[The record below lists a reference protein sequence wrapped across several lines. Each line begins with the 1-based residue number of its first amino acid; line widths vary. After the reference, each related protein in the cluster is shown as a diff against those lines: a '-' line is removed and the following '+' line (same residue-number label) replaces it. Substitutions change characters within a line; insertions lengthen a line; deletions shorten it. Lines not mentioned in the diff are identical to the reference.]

1 MFSHLMRRPS
11 SRTTSRRKR
20 TGVRLLVEDL
30 EGRTLLTAIP
40 INFGATVMSPPVV
53 VNGEMFFA
61 ANDSTHGVQL
71 WESNGTAAGTVR
83 LTDGND
89 VNGGIYPSDLTAV
102 GGTLYFSADDGSP
115 PSAASATATSS
126 GRATVRPPAPSW
138 SPTATT
144 AWSTPACSPTT

>member
-1 MFSHLMRRPS
+1 M
-11 SRTTSRRKR
+11 
-20 TGVRLLVEDL
+20 
-30 EGRTLLTAIP
+30 IP
-40 INFGATVMSPPVV
+40 INFGATAISAPVV

-61 ANDSTHGVQL
+61 ASDPTHGEQL

-89 VNGGIYPSDLTAV
+89 KNGGIYPSDLTVV
-102 GGTLYFSADDGSP
+102 GSTLYFSANDGIG

-126 GRATVRPPAPSW
+126 GRATARPPAPRW

-144 AWSTPACSPTT
+144 AWPKPACSPTT